1 MKLTRAC
8 SFSIP
13 RVWATACITSC
24 TRSALVPAPS
34 ISVVDNQVDQII
46 ENTSPSQMTPPTPA

>member
-1 MKLTRAC
+1 MIATERTRTIC
-8 SFSIP
+8 
-13 RVWATACITSC
+13 VN
-24 TRSALVPAPS
+24 RSARVHMVVTRPAPS